1 MATLLKIDDKEIKE
15 ALKKLNKIPK
25 QIPRASASAINRT
38 ITFANK
44 RLKQEIRK
52 EYTIKNTEI
61 QSTITLR
68 KANPSNLSAVIES
81 CDRRLTLQ
89 RFGKSLASWKKGRPI
104 RVRVKK
110 TGAKKL
116 RTNPK
121 AFVIGLN
128 GNLHIAKR
136 TGKKNKNK
144 KKETIEVLRT
154 LSVPQMVSNRKIEQ
168 IIKKE
173 AEVKLKERIEHEIN
187 YRLSKLR

>member
-15 ALKKLNKIPK
+15 ALKKLNKIPN
-25 QIPRASASAINRT
+25 QIPKASASAINRT

-44 RLKQEIRK
+44 RLKQEVRK

-89 RFGKSLASWKKGRPI
+89 RFGKSLGSWKKGKPI

-110 TGAKKL
+110 TGAKKM

-136 TGKKNKNK
+136 SSKARYPIK
-144 KKETIEVLRT
+144 VLRT

>member
-1 MATLLKIDDKEIKE
+1 M
-15 ALKKLNKIPK
+15 
-25 QIPRASASAINRT
+25 
-38 ITFANK
+38 
-44 RLKQEIRK
+44 
-52 EYTIKNTEI
+52 
-61 QSTITLR
+61 
-68 KANPSNLSAVIES
+68 
-81 CDRRLTLQ
+81 
-89 RFGKSLASWKKGRPI
+89 
-104 RVRVKK
+104 
-110 TGAKKL
+110 

-136 TGKKNKNK
+136 SSKARYPIK
-144 KKETIEVLRT
+144 VLRT